1 MKKTYILLIL
11 VLASSLISAQNKD
24 TQVADKLFKK
34 FEFISAAESY
44 LKLVASNKAD
54 GYVYRQLGDCYFNIY
69 NTKEAAKW
77 YAKAIAKKQ
86 DSELYYR
93 YAQML
98 KAIGNYAESNKQM
111 QKFAEM
117 QPNDSRAKTFNENPN
132 YVPVLLDQRKSFD
145 VKSIDIN
152 SDKSDFGAF
161 LMDNTIYF
169 TSARNSNSKIYSWT
183 KEPFLDI
190 YKANLNEDGTISNI
204 LLLKEINSKY
214 HDGSVSISQDGSTMY
229 FTSDS
234 FRENSFEKDKASK
247 LKLGRNNIFRAKF
260 VNGKWDE
267 ITSLPFNSKDY
278 STGNPSISKD
288 GKTLYFSSNRPGS
301 IGGVD
306 IWKVAISES
315 GSYGTPENL
324 GKNVNTEGNESFPFI
339 TSDNV
344 LYFSSDAKQGIGAMD
359 VYKIDLTK
367 NSEAKNLGKPVN
379 SEKDDFA
386 FTINENKNIG
396 FVASNRNGNDDIFK
410 LIPVCNYEVN
420 AIVTNANSGAIIAEA
435 NVSIL
440 DDKNN
445 IISTIKS
452 NNKGEVS
459 YTVDCE
465 KTYTIQAIKDGFESN
480 SFAVIASN
488 KKGGSIK
495 IDAVLMPISEIIT
508 EKEVKLKPI
517 FFEYNNSN
525 ITQQGAFELDKLVQI
540 MKNNEKLIIFVKSHT
555 DNRGTDEFNLLLS
568 DKRVKATIQYVISN
582 GIDPNRISG
591 KGFGETE
598 PKVDCKENCTEE
610 AHEQNRRSEFLIV
623 K

>member
-1 MKKTYILLIL
+1 MKKKYIILIL

-24 TQVADKLFKK
+24 TQIADKLFKK

-44 LKLVASNKAD
+44 LKLVASNNAD
-54 GYVYRQLGDCYFNIY
+54 GYVYSQLGDCYFNIY

-98 KAIGNYAESNKQM
+98 KANGNYAESNKQM
-111 QKFAEM
+111 QKFSEM
-117 QPNDSRAKTFNENPN
+117 QPNDSRSKIFNENPN

-145 VKSIDIN
+145 VKPIDIN

-161 LMDNTIYF
+161 LIDNTIYF

-214 HDGSVSISQDGSTMY
+214 HDGSVSITQDGSTMY

-247 LKLGRNNIFRAKF
+247 LKLGRNNIFSAKF

-288 GKTLYFSSNRPGS
+288 GKTLYFSSNMPGS

-306 IWKVAISES
+306 IWKVAISET

-324 GKNVNTEGNESFPFI
+324 GKSVNTEGNESFPFI

-344 LYFSSDAKQGIGAMD
+344 LYFSSDAKQGLGAMD

-420 AIVTNANSGAIIAEA
+420 AIVTNANSGEILAEA

-440 DDKNN
+440 DDKSN

-459 YTVDCE
+459 FTVDCE
-465 KTYTIQAIKDGFESN
+465 KTFTIQAIKDGFEGN
-480 SFAVIASN
+480 SFAVIASK

-495 IDAVLMPISEIIT
+495 IDAVLKPISEIIT

>member
-24 TQVADKLFKK
+24 TQIADKLFKK

-54 GYVYRQLGDCYFNIY
+54 GYVYRQLGDCYYNIY

-344 LYFSSDAKQGIGAMD
+344 LYFSSDAKQGLGAMD

-610 AHEQNRRSEFLIV
+610 DHGQNRRSEFLIV

>member
-1 MKKTYILLIL
+1 MKKIYKIIFVL
-11 VLASSLISAQNKD
+11 VSTLISAQNKE
-24 TQVADKLFKK
+24 TQIADKFFKK
-34 FEFISAAESY
+34 YEFISAAESY
-44 LKLVASNKAD
+44 LKLVASNNAD

-77 YAKAIAKKQ
+77 YAKAIAQKQ

-98 KAIGNYAESNKQM
+98 KANGNYVESNKQM
-111 QKFAEM
+111 QKFAAL
-117 QPNDSRAKTFNENPN
+117 QPNDSRTKIFNENPN
-132 YVPVLLDQRKSFD
+132 YIPVLLDQQKSFD
-145 VKSIDIN
+145 IKSIDIN
-152 SDKSDFGAF
+152 SDKSDFGAI
-161 LMDNTIYF
+161 LQDNTIYF
-169 TSARNSNSKIYSWT
+169 TSARNTKSKIYSWT

-204 LLLKEINSKY
+204 LQIKELNSKY

-247 LKLGRNNIFRAKF
+247 LKLGKNNIFSAKF
-260 VNGKWDE
+260 INGKWDE

-278 STGNPSISKD
+278 SSGNPSISKD

-301 IGGVD
+301 VGGVD
-306 IWKVAISES
+306 IWKVAISET

-324 GKNVNTEGNESFPFI
+324 GKSVNTEGNESFPFI

-344 LYFSSDAKQGIGAMD
+344 LYFSSDAKQGLGAMD
-359 VYKIDLTK
+359 VYKIDLTT
-367 NSEAKNLGKPVN
+367 NSAAKNLGKPVN

-386 FTINENKNIG
+386 FTINENKNIA

-410 LIPVCNYEVN
+410 LIPICNYEVN
-420 AIVTNANSGAIIAEA
+420 AIVTNANSGAILAEA

-445 IISTIKS
+445 IISSLKS
-452 NNKGEVS
+452 NSKGEVS
-459 YTVDCE
+459 YTVECE
-465 KTYTIQAIKDGFESN
+465 KAYTIQAIKDGFESN
-480 SFAVIASN
+480 SFAVTASK

-495 IDAVLMPISEIIT
+495 IDAALKPISEIIT
-508 EKEVKLKPI
+508 EKEVNLKPI

-540 MKNNEKLIIFVKSHT
+540 MKNNEKLFIFVKSHT
-555 DNRGTDEFNLLLS
+555 DNRGSDEFNLLLS

-591 KGFGETE
+591 KGVGETE

>member
-1 MKKTYILLIL
+1 MKKIYIILIL

-24 TQVADKLFKK
+24 TQIADKLFKK

-44 LKLVASNKAD
+44 LKLVASNNAD

-93 YAQML
+93 FAQML
-98 KAIGNYAESNKQM
+98 KANGNYAESNKQM

-117 QPNDSRAKTFNENPN
+117 QPNDSRSKIFNDNPN

-152 SDKSDFGAF
+152 SDKSDFGAL

-190 YKANLNEDGTISNI
+190 FKANLNEDGTISNI
-204 LLLKEINSKY
+204 LLIKEINSKY
-214 HDGSVSISQDGSTMY
+214 HDGSVSISRDGSTMY

-247 LKLGRNNIFRAKF
+247 LKLGRNNIFSAKF

-288 GKTLYFSSNRPGS
+288 GKTLYFSSNMPGS

-306 IWKVAISES
+306 IWKVAISET

-324 GKNVNTEGNESFPFI
+324 GKSVNTEGNESFPFI

-344 LYFSSDAKQGIGAMD
+344 LYFSSDAKQGLGAMD

-367 NSEAKNLGKPVN
+367 NLEAKNLGKPVN

-420 AIVTNANSGAIIAEA
+420 AIVTNANSGEILAEA

-440 DDKNN
+440 DDKSN

-459 YTVDCE
+459 FTVDCE
-465 KTYTIQAIKDGFESN
+465 KTFTVQAIKDGFEGN

-495 IDAVLMPISEIIT
+495 IDAVLKPISEIIT
-508 EKEVKLKPI
+508 EKEVKLNPI

-568 DKRVKATIQYVISN
+568 DKRAKSTIQYVISN

>member
-44 LKLVASNKAD
+44 LKLVASNNAD
-54 GYVYRQLGDCYFNIY
+54 GYVYRQLGDCYYNIY

>member
-1 MKKTYILLIL
+1 MKKIYIIIFVL
-11 VLASSLISAQNKD
+11 VSTLISAQNKE
-24 TQVADKLFKK
+24 TQIADKFFKK
-34 FEFISAAESY
+34 YEFISAAEFY
-44 LKLVASNKAD
+44 LKLVASNNAD

-77 YAKAIAKKQ
+77 YAKAIAQKQ

-98 KAIGNYAESNKQM
+98 KANGNYVESNKQM
-111 QKFAEM
+111 QKFAALK
-117 QPNDSRAKTFNENPN
+117 PNDSRTKIFNENPN
-132 YVPVLLDQRKSFD
+132 YIPVLLDQQKSFD
-145 VKSIDIN
+145 IKSIDIN
-152 SDKSDFGAF
+152 SDKSDFGAI
-161 LMDNTIYF
+161 LQDNTIYF
-169 TSARNSNSKIYSWT
+169 TSARNSKSKIYSWT

-190 YKANLNEDGTISNI
+190 YIANLNEDGTISNI
-204 LLLKEINSKY
+204 LQIKELNSKY

-247 LKLGRNNIFRAKF
+247 LKLGKNNIFSAKF
-260 VNGKWDE
+260 INGKWDE

-278 STGNPSISKD
+278 SSGNPSISKD

-301 IGGVD
+301 VGGVD
-306 IWKVAISES
+306 IWKVAISET
-315 GSYGTPENL
+315 GSYGSPENL
-324 GKNVNTEGNESFPFI
+324 GKSVNTEGNESFPFI

-344 LYFSSDAKQGIGAMD
+344 LYFSSDAKQGLGAMD
-359 VYKIDLTK
+359 VYKIDLTT
-367 NSEAKNLGKPVN
+367 NSAAKNLGKPVN

-386 FTINENKNIG
+386 FTINENKNIA

-410 LIPVCNYEVN
+410 LIPICNYEVN
-420 AIVTNANSGAIIAEA
+420 AIVTNANSGAILAEA

-445 IISTIKS
+445 IISSLKS
-452 NNKGEVS
+452 NSKGEVS
-459 YTVDCE
+459 YTVECE
-465 KTYTIQAIKDGFESN
+465 KAYTIQAIKDGFESN
-480 SFAVIASN
+480 SFAVTASK

-495 IDAVLMPISEIIT
+495 IDAALKPISEIIT
-508 EKEVKLKPI
+508 EKQVNLKPI

-540 MKNNEKLIIFVKSHT
+540 MKNNEKLFIFVKSHT
-555 DNRGTDEFNLLLS
+555 DNRGSDEFNLLLS

>member
-44 LKLVASNKAD
+44 LKLVASNNAD
-54 GYVYRQLGDCYFNIY
+54 GYVYRQLGDCYYNIY

-93 YAQML
+93 YSQML
-98 KAIGNYAESNKQM
+98 KAIGNFAESNKQM

-247 LKLGRNNIFRAKF
+247 LKLGRNNIFSAKF

-344 LYFSSDAKQGIGAMD
+344 LYFSSDGKQGLGAMD

-452 NNKGEVS
+452 NHKGEVS

-540 MKNNEKLIIFVKSHT
+540 MKNNEKLFIFVKSHT
-555 DNRGTDEFNLLLS
+555 DNRGSDEFNLLLS

-591 KGFGETE
+591 KGVGETE

>member
-1 MKKTYILLIL
+1 MST
-11 VLASSLISAQNKD
+11 LISAQNKE
-24 TQVADKLFKK
+24 TQIADKFFKK
-34 FEFISAAESY
+34 YEFISAAESY
-44 LKLVASNKAD
+44 LKLVASNNAD

-77 YAKAIAKKQ
+77 YAKAIAQKQ

-98 KAIGNYAESNKQM
+98 KANGNYVESNKQM
-111 QKFAEM
+111 QKFAAL
-117 QPNDSRAKTFNENPN
+117 QPNDSRTKIFNENPN
-132 YVPVLLDQRKSFD
+132 YIPVLLDQHKSFD
-145 VKSIDIN
+145 IKSIDIN
-152 SDKSDFGAF
+152 SDKSDFGAI
-161 LMDNTIYF
+161 LQDNTIYF
-169 TSARNSNSKIYSWT
+169 TSARNTKSKIYSWT

-190 YKANLNEDGTISNI
+190 YIANLNEDGTISNI
-204 LLLKEINSKY
+204 LQIKELNSKY
-214 HDGSVSISQDGSTMY
+214 HDGSVSISQDGSKMY

-247 LKLGRNNIFRAKF
+247 LKLGKNNIFSAKF
-260 VNGKWDE
+260 INGKWDE

-278 STGNPSISKD
+278 SSGNPSISKD

-301 IGGVD
+301 VGGVD
-306 IWKVAISES
+306 IWKVAISET

-324 GKNVNTEGNESFPFI
+324 GKSVNTEGNESFPFI

-344 LYFSSDAKQGIGAMD
+344 LYFSSDAKQGLGAMD
-359 VYKIDLTK
+359 VYKIDLTT
-367 NSEAKNLGKPVN
+367 NSAAKNLGKPVN

-386 FTINENKNIG
+386 FTINENKNIA

-410 LIPVCNYEVN
+410 LIPICNYEVN
-420 AIVTNANSGAIIAEA
+420 AIVTNANSGAILAEA

-440 DDKNN
+440 DDQNN
-445 IISTIKS
+445 IISSLKS
-452 NNKGEVS
+452 NSKGEVS
-459 YTVDCE
+459 YTVECE
-465 KTYTIQAIKDGFESN
+465 KAYTIQAIKDGFESN
-480 SFAVIASN
+480 SFAVTASK

-495 IDAVLMPISEIIT
+495 IDAALKPISEIIT
-508 EKEVKLKPI
+508 EKQVNLKSI

-540 MKNNEKLIIFVKSHT
+540 MKNNEKLFIFVKSHT
-555 DNRGTDEFNLLLS
+555 DNRGSDEFNLLLS

-591 KGFGETE
+591 KGVGETE
-598 PKVDCKENCTEE
+598 PKVDCKENCIEE

>member
-1 MKKTYILLIL
+1 MKITYIIL
-11 VLASSLISAQNKD
+11 SFVLASSLLSAQNKD

-44 LKLVASNKAD
+44 LKLVATQNAD
-54 GYVYRQLGDCYFNIY
+54 GYIYRQLADCYYNIY
-69 NTKEAAKW
+69 NSKEAVKW
-77 YAKAIAKKQ
+77 YAKAITKKQ

-98 KAIGNYAESNKQM
+98 KANGNYAESNKQM
-111 QKFAEM
+111 QKFATL
-117 QPNDSRAKTFNENPN
+117 QPDDSRTKIFNENPN
-132 YVPVLLDQRKSFD
+132 YVPALLVQKNFFD
-145 VKSIDIN
+145 IKSIEIN
-152 SDKSDFGAF
+152 SDKSDFGAV
-161 LMDNTIYF
+161 LQGNSIYF

-190 YKANLNEDGTISNI
+190 YKANFNEDGTISNI
-204 LLLKEINSKY
+204 LLVKELNSKY
-214 HDGSVSISQDGSTMY
+214 HDGSISISQDGNTLY

-234 FRENSFEKDKASK
+234 FRKNSFEKDKSNK
-247 LKLGRNNIFRAKF
+247 LKLGKNNIFSAKL
-260 VNGKWDE
+260 VNGKWDQ

-306 IWKVAISES
+306 IWKVTISEN
-315 GSYGTPENL
+315 GSFGPPENL
-324 GKNVNTEGNESFPFI
+324 GKKINTEGNESFPFI

-344 LYFSSDAKQGIGAMD
+344 LYFSSDAHMGLGAMD
-359 VYKIDLTK
+359 IYKIDLNA
-367 NSEAKNLGKPVN
+367 NSEVKNLGKPVN

-386 FTINENKNIG
+386 FSFNENKKIG
-396 FVASNRNGNDDIFK
+396 FLASNRNGNDDIFQLK
-410 LIPVCNYEVN
+410 PACNYEVN
-420 AIVTNANSGAIIAEA
+420 TIVTNANTGAILAEA

-445 IISTIKS
+445 IISTEKS
-452 NNKGEVS
+452 NSKGEVS
-459 YTVDCE
+459 YTVECE
-465 KTYTIQAIKDGFESN
+465 KRHTIQATKEGFESN
-480 SFAVIASN
+480 SFEVTASN

-495 IDAVLMPISEIIT
+495 ISASLNPISAIIS
-508 EKEVKLKPI
+508 EKEVLLKPI

-555 DNRGTDEFNLLLS
+555 DNRGSDEFNLLLS
-568 DKRVKATIQYVISN
+568 DKRAKATIQYVISN
-582 GIDPNRISG
+582 GIAANRISG
-591 KGFGETE
+591 KGYGETE
-598 PKVDCKENCTEE
+598 LKVDCKENCTEKD
-610 AHEQNRRSEFLIV
+610 HEQNRRSEFLLV

>member
-1 MKKTYILLIL
+1 MKKIYIIIFVL
-11 VLASSLISAQNKD
+11 VSTLISAQNKE
-24 TQVADKLFKK
+24 TQIADKFFKK
-34 FEFISAAESY
+34 YEFISAAESY
-44 LKLVASNKAD
+44 LKLVASNNAD

-77 YAKAIAKKQ
+77 YAKAIAQKQ

-98 KAIGNYAESNKQM
+98 KANGNYVESNKQM
-111 QKFAEM
+111 QKFAAL
-117 QPNDSRAKTFNENPN
+117 QPNDSRTKIFNENPN
-132 YVPVLLDQRKSFD
+132 YIPVLLDQQKSFD
-145 VKSIDIN
+145 IKSIDIN
-152 SDKSDFGAF
+152 SDKSDFGAI
-161 LMDNTIYF
+161 LQDNTIYF
-169 TSARNSNSKIYSWT
+169 TSARNTKSKIYSWT

-190 YKANLNEDGTISNI
+190 YIANLNEDGTISNI
-204 LLLKEINSKY
+204 LQLKELNSKY

-247 LKLGRNNIFRAKF
+247 LKLGKNNIFSAKF
-260 VNGKWDE
+260 INGKWDE

-278 STGNPSISKD
+278 SSGNPSISKD

-301 IGGVD
+301 VGGVD
-306 IWKVAISES
+306 IWKVAISET

-324 GKNVNTEGNESFPFI
+324 GKSVNTEGNESFPFI

-344 LYFSSDAKQGIGAMD
+344 LYFSSDAKQGLGAMD
-359 VYKIDLTK
+359 VYKIDLTT
-367 NSEAKNLGKPVN
+367 NSAAKNLGKPVN

-386 FTINENKNIG
+386 FTINENKNIA

-410 LIPVCNYEVN
+410 LIPICNYEVN
-420 AIVTNANSGAIIAEA
+420 AIVTNANSGAILAEA

-445 IISTIKS
+445 IISSLKS
-452 NNKGEVS
+452 NSKGEVS
-459 YTVDCE
+459 YTVECE
-465 KTYTIQAIKDGFESN
+465 KAYTIQAIKDGFESN
-480 SFAVIASN
+480 SFAVTASK

-495 IDAVLMPISEIIT
+495 IDAALKPISEIIT
-508 EKEVKLKPI
+508 EKEVNLKPI

-540 MKNNEKLIIFVKSHT
+540 MKNNEKLFIFVKSHT
-555 DNRGTDEFNLLLS
+555 DNRGSDEFNLLLS

>member
-1 MKKTYILLIL
+1 MKKTYIIL
-11 VLASSLISAQNKD
+11 SFVLVSSLLSAQNKD

-44 LKLVASNKAD
+44 LKLVATQNAD
-54 GYVYRQLGDCYFNIY
+54 GYVYRQLADCYYNIY

-77 YAKAIAKKQ
+77 YAKAITKKQ

-98 KAIGNYAESNKQM
+98 KANGNYAESNKQM
-111 QKFAEM
+111 QIFATM
-117 QPNDSRAKTFNENPN
+117 QPDDSRTQIFNENPN
-132 YVPVLLDQRKSFD
+132 YVPALLVQKNFFD
-145 VKSIDIN
+145 IKSIEIN
-152 SDKSDFGAF
+152 SDKSDFGAV
-161 LMDNTIYF
+161 LLGNSIYF

-204 LLLKEINSKY
+204 LLVKELNSKY
-214 HDGSVSISQDGSTMY
+214 HDGSISISQDGNTLY

-234 FRENSFEKDKASK
+234 FRENSFEKDKSNK
-247 LKLGRNNIFRAKF
+247 LKLGKNNIFSAKL
-260 VNGKWDE
+260 VNGKWDQ

-306 IWKVAISES
+306 IWKATISEN
-315 GSYGTPENL
+315 GSYGPPENL
-324 GKNVNTEGNESFPFI
+324 GKKINTEGNESFPFI

-344 LYFSSDAKQGIGAMD
+344 LYFSSDAHLGLGAMD
-359 VYKIDLTK
+359 IYKIDLNA
-367 NSEAKNLGKPVN
+367 NSEVKNLGKPVN

-386 FTINENKNIG
+386 FSFNENKKIG
-396 FVASNRNGNDDIFK
+396 FLASNRNGNDDIFQLK
-410 LIPVCNYEVN
+410 PACNYEVN
-420 AIVTNANSGAIIAEA
+420 TIVTNANTGAILAEA

-445 IISTIKS
+445 IISTEKS
-452 NNKGEVS
+452 NSKGEVS
-459 YTVDCE
+459 YTVECE
-465 KTYTIQAIKDGFESN
+465 KRHTIQATKEGFESN
-480 SFAVIASN
+480 LFEVTASN
-488 KKGGSIK
+488 KMGGSIK
-495 IDAVLMPISEIIT
+495 ISAALNPISAIIS
-508 EKEVKLKPI
+508 EKEVLLKPI

-555 DNRGTDEFNLLLS
+555 DNRGSDEFNLLLS
-568 DKRVKATIQYVISN
+568 DKRAKATIQYVISN
-582 GIDPNRISG
+582 GIAANRISG
-591 KGFGETE
+591 KGYGETE
-598 PKVDCKENCTEE
+598 LKVDCKENCTEKD
-610 AHEQNRRSEFLIV
+610 HEQNRRSEFLLV

>member
-1 MKKTYILLIL
+1 MKKIYIILIL
-11 VLASSLISAQNKD
+11 VLASPQISAQNKD
-24 TQVADKLFKK
+24 TQIADKLFKK

-44 LKLVASNKAD
+44 LKLVASNNAD

-93 YAQML
+93 FAQML
-98 KAIGNYAESNKQM
+98 KANGNYAESNKQM

-117 QPNDSRAKTFNENPN
+117 QPNDSRSKIFYENPN
-132 YVPVLLDQRKSFD
+132 YVPVLLDQRKFFD

-152 SDKSDFGAF
+152 SDKSDFGAN
-161 LMDNTIYF
+161 LIDNTIYF

-204 LLLKEINSKY
+204 LLIKEINSKY

-234 FRENSFEKDKASK
+234 FRENSFEKDKARK
-247 LKLGRNNIFRAKF
+247 LKLGRNNIFSAKF

-288 GKTLYFSSNRPGS
+288 GKTLYFSSNMPGS

-306 IWKVAISES
+306 IWKVAISET

-324 GKNVNTEGNESFPFI
+324 GKSVNTEGNESFPFI

-344 LYFSSDAKQGIGAMD
+344 LYFSSDAKQGLGAMD

-367 NSEAKNLGKPVN
+367 NLEAKNLGKPVN

-420 AIVTNANSGAIIAEA
+420 AIVTNANSGEILAEA

-440 DDKNN
+440 DDKSN
-445 IISTIKS
+445 IISNIKS

-465 KTYTIQAIKDGFESN
+465 KTYTIQAIKDGFEGN
-480 SFAVIASN
+480 SFAVTASN

-495 IDAVLMPISEIIT
+495 IDAVLKPISEIIT
-508 EKEVKLKPI
+508 EKEVKLNPI

-525 ITQQGAFELDKLVQI
+525 ITLQGAFELDKLVQI

-568 DKRVKATIQYVISN
+568 DKRAKSTIQYVISN

>member
-1 MKKTYILLIL
+1 MKYIYIILIL
-11 VLASSLISAQNKD
+11 VLANSAISAQNKD
-24 TQVADKLFKK
+24 TQAADKLFKK

-44 LKLVASNKAD
+44 LKLVASNNAD
-54 GYVYRQLGDCYFNIY
+54 GYVYRQLGECYYNIY

-77 YAKAIAKKQ
+77 YAKAITKKQ
-86 DSELYYR
+86 NSELYYR

-98 KAIGNYAESNKQM
+98 KANGNYAESNKQM

-117 QPNDSRAKTFNENPN
+117 EPNDSRAKIFNENPN
-132 YVPVLLDQRKSFD
+132 YVPILLDQQKYFD
-145 VKSIDIN
+145 VQSIDIN
-152 SDKSDFGAF
+152 SDKSDFGAL

-204 LLLKEINSKY
+204 LLVNQINSKY
-214 HDGSVSISQDGSTMY
+214 HDGSISISQDGSTMY

-234 FRENSFEKDKASK
+234 FRENSFEKDKTNK
-247 LKLGRNNIFRAKF
+247 LKLGRNNIFSAKF
-260 VNGKWDE
+260 VNRKWDE
-267 ITSLPFNSKDY
+267 ITSLPFNSKDF
-278 STGNPSISKD
+278 STGNPSISND
-288 GKTLYFSSNRPGS
+288 GKTLYFSSNRPGG

-306 IWKVAISES
+306 IWKVAISET
-315 GSYGTPENL
+315 GGYGTPENL

-339 TSDNV
+339 TSNDV
-344 LYFSSDAKQGIGAMD
+344 LYFSSDAKQGLGAMD

-367 NSEAKNLGKPVN
+367 NSGAINLGKPVN

-386 FTINENKNIG
+386 FTINENKKIG

-410 LIPVCNYEVN
+410 LIPVCNYELN
-420 AIVTNANSGAIIAEA
+420 AIVTNATTGEVLAEA

-445 IISTIKS
+445 IISIKKS
-452 NNKGEVS
+452 NGNGEVS
-459 YTVDCE
+459 YIVECQ
-465 KTYTIQAIKDGFESN
+465 KNYTIQAIKNGFESN
-480 SFAVIASN
+480 SFTVLASSN
-488 KKGGSIK
+488 KGGSIK
-495 IDAVLMPISEIIT
+495 IEAALKPISEIIT
-508 EKEVKLKPI
+508 EKEVKLNPI

-540 MKNNEKLIIFVKSHT
+540 MKNNQKLIIFVKSHT
-555 DNRGTDEFNLLLS
+555 DNRGSDEFNLLLS
-568 DKRVKATIQYVISN
+568 DKRVKSTIQYLISN

-598 PKVDCKENCTEE
+598 LKVDCKEKCTEDE
-610 AHEQNRRSEFLIV
+610 HEQNRRSEFLIV

>member
-1 MKKTYILLIL
+1 MKKTYIIL
-11 VLASSLISAQNKD
+11 SFVLASSLLSAQNKD

-44 LKLVASNKAD
+44 LKLVVPQNAD
-54 GYVYRQLGDCYFNIY
+54 GYVYRQLADCYYNIY

-77 YAKAIAKKQ
+77 YAKAITKKQ

-98 KAIGNYAESNKQM
+98 KANGNYAESNKQM
-111 QKFAEM
+111 QKFATM
-117 QPNDSRAKTFNENPN
+117 QPDDSRTKIFNENPN
-132 YVPVLLDQRKSFD
+132 YVPALLVQKNFFD
-145 VKSIDIN
+145 IKSIEIN
-152 SDKSDFGAF
+152 SDKSDFGAV
-161 LMDNTIYF
+161 LQGNSIYF

-204 LLLKEINSKY
+204 LLLKELNSKY
-214 HDGSVSISQDGSTMY
+214 HDGSISISQDGNTLY

-234 FRENSFEKDKASK
+234 FRENSFEKDKSNK
-247 LKLGRNNIFRAKF
+247 LKLGKNNIFSAKL
-260 VNGKWDE
+260 VNGKWDQ

-306 IWKVAISES
+306 IWKATISEN
-315 GSYGTPENL
+315 GSYGPPENL
-324 GKNVNTEGNESFPFI
+324 GKKINTEGNESFPFI

-344 LYFSSDAKQGIGAMD
+344 LYFSSDAHPGLGAMD
-359 VYKIDLTK
+359 IYKIDLNA
-367 NSEAKNLGKPVN
+367 NSEVKNLGKPVN

-386 FTINENKNIG
+386 FSFNENKKIG
-396 FVASNRNGNDDIFK
+396 FLASNRNGNDDIFQLK
-410 LIPVCNYEVN
+410 PACNYEVN
-420 AIVTNANSGAIIAEA
+420 TIVTNANTGAILAEA

-445 IISTIKS
+445 IISTEKS
-452 NNKGEVS
+452 NSKGEVS
-459 YTVDCE
+459 YTVECE
-465 KTYTIQAIKDGFESN
+465 KSHTIQATKEGFESN
-480 SFAVIASN
+480 SFEVTASN

-495 IDAVLMPISEIIT
+495 ISASLNPISAIIS
-508 EKEVKLKPI
+508 EKEVLLNPI

-525 ITQQGAFELDKLVQI
+525 ITQQGAFELEKLVQI

-555 DNRGTDEFNLLLS
+555 DNRGSDEFNLLLS
-568 DKRVKATIQYVISN
+568 DKRAKATIQYVISN
-582 GIDPNRISG
+582 GIAANRISG
-591 KGFGETE
+591 KGYGETE
-598 PKVDCKENCTEE
+598 LKVDCKENCTEKD
-610 AHEQNRRSEFLIV
+610 HEQNRRSEFLLV

>member
-24 TQVADKLFKK
+24 TQIADKLFKK

-54 GYVYRQLGDCYFNIY
+54 GYVYRQLGDCYYNIY

-77 YAKAIAKKQ
+77 YAKVIAKKQ

-234 FRENSFEKDKASK
+234 FRENSFEKDKTNK
-247 LKLGRNNIFRAKF
+247 LKLGRNNIFSAKF

-344 LYFSSDAKQGIGAMD
+344 LYFSSDAKQGLGAMD

-517 FFEYNNSN
+517 FFEYNSSN

-610 AHEQNRRSEFLIV
+610 EHEQNRRSEFLIV

>member
-1 MKKTYILLIL
+1 MKKIYIIIFVL
-11 VLASSLISAQNKD
+11 VSTLISAQNKE
-24 TQVADKLFKK
+24 TQIADKFFKK
-34 FEFISAAESY
+34 YEFISAAESY
-44 LKLVASNKAD
+44 LKLVASNNAD

-77 YAKAIAKKQ
+77 YAKAIAQKQ

-98 KAIGNYAESNKQM
+98 KANGNYVESNKQM
-111 QKFAEM
+111 QKFAAL
-117 QPNDSRAKTFNENPN
+117 QPNDSRTKIFNENPN
-132 YVPVLLDQRKSFD
+132 YIPVLLDQQKSFD
-145 VKSIDIN
+145 IKSIDIN
-152 SDKSDFGAF
+152 SDKSDFGAI
-161 LMDNTIYF
+161 LQDNTIYF
-169 TSARNSNSKIYSWT
+169 TSARNTKSKIYSWT

-204 LLLKEINSKY
+204 LQIKELNSKY

-247 LKLGRNNIFRAKF
+247 LKLGKNNIFSAKF
-260 VNGKWDE
+260 INGKWDE

-278 STGNPSISKD
+278 SSGNPSISKD

-301 IGGVD
+301 VGGVD
-306 IWKVAISES
+306 IWKVAISET

-324 GKNVNTEGNESFPFI
+324 GKSVNTEGNESFPFI

-344 LYFSSDAKQGIGAMD
+344 LYFSSDAKQGLGAMD
-359 VYKIDLTK
+359 VYKIDLTT
-367 NSEAKNLGKPVN
+367 NSAAKNLGKPVN

-386 FTINENKNIG
+386 FTINENKNIA

-410 LIPVCNYEVN
+410 LIPICNYEVN
-420 AIVTNANSGAIIAEA
+420 AIVTNANSGAILAEA

-445 IISTIKS
+445 IISSLKS
-452 NNKGEVS
+452 NSKGEVS
-459 YTVDCE
+459 YTVECE
-465 KTYTIQAIKDGFESN
+465 KAYTIQAIKDGFESN
-480 SFAVIASN
+480 SFAVTASK

-495 IDAVLMPISEIIT
+495 IDAALKPISEIIT
-508 EKEVKLKPI
+508 EKEVNLKPI

-540 MKNNEKLIIFVKSHT
+540 MKNNEKLFIFVKSHT
-555 DNRGTDEFNLLLS
+555 DNRGSDEFNLLLS

-591 KGFGETE
+591 KGLGETE

>member
-1 MKKTYILLIL
+1 MST
-11 VLASSLISAQNKD
+11 LISAQNKE
-24 TQVADKLFKK
+24 TQIADKFFKK
-34 FEFISAAESY
+34 YEFISAAESY
-44 LKLVASNKAD
+44 LKLVVSNNAD

-77 YAKAIAKKQ
+77 YAKAIAQKQ

-98 KAIGNYAESNKQM
+98 KANGNYVESNKQM
-111 QKFAEM
+111 QKFAAL
-117 QPNDSRAKTFNENPN
+117 QPNDSRTKIFNENPN
-132 YVPVLLDQRKSFD
+132 YIPVLLDQQKSFD
-145 VKSIDIN
+145 IKSIDIN
-152 SDKSDFGAF
+152 SDKSDFGAI
-161 LMDNTIYF
+161 LQDNTIYF
-169 TSARNSNSKIYSWT
+169 TSARNSKSKIYSWT

-190 YKANLNEDGTISNI
+190 YIANLNEDGTISNI
-204 LLLKEINSKY
+204 LQIKELNSKY

-247 LKLGRNNIFRAKF
+247 LKLGKNNIFSAKF
-260 VNGKWDE
+260 INGKWDE

-278 STGNPSISKD
+278 SSGNPSISKD
-288 GKTLYFSSNRPGS
+288 EKTLYFSSNRPGS
-301 IGGVD
+301 VGGVD
-306 IWKVAISES
+306 IWKVAISET
-315 GSYGTPENL
+315 GSYGSPENL
-324 GKNVNTEGNESFPFI
+324 GKSVNTEGNESFPFI

-344 LYFSSDAKQGIGAMD
+344 LYFSSDAKQGLGAMD
-359 VYKIDLTK
+359 VYKIDLTT
-367 NSEAKNLGKPVN
+367 NSAAKNLGKPVN

-386 FTINENKNIG
+386 FTINENKNIA

-410 LIPVCNYEVN
+410 LIPICNYEVN
-420 AIVTNANSGAIIAEA
+420 AIVTNANSGAILAEA

-445 IISTIKS
+445 IISSLKS
-452 NNKGEVS
+452 NSKGEVS
-459 YTVDCE
+459 YTVECE
-465 KTYTIQAIKDGFESN
+465 KAYTIQAIKDGFESN
-480 SFAVIASN
+480 SFAVTASK

-495 IDAVLMPISEIIT
+495 IDAALKPISEIIT
-508 EKEVKLKPI
+508 EKQVNLKPI

-540 MKNNEKLIIFVKSHT
+540 MKNNEKLFIFVKSHT
-555 DNRGTDEFNLLLS
+555 DNRGSDEFNLLLS

>member
-1 MKKTYILLIL
+1 MKKIYIILIL

-24 TQVADKLFKK
+24 TQIADKLFKK

-44 LKLVASNKAD
+44 LKLVASNNAD
-54 GYVYRQLGDCYFNIY
+54 GYVYSQLGDCYFNIY

-98 KAIGNYAESNKQM
+98 KANGNYAESNKQM
-111 QKFAEM
+111 QKFSEM
-117 QPNDSRAKTFNENPN
+117 QPNDSRSKIFNENPN

-152 SDKSDFGAF
+152 SDKSDFGAL

-190 YKANLNEDGTISNI
+190 FKANLNEDGTISNI
-204 LLLKEINSKY
+204 LLIKEINSKY
-214 HDGSVSISQDGSTMY
+214 HDGSVSISRDGSTMY

-247 LKLGRNNIFRAKF
+247 LKLGRNNIFSAKF

-288 GKTLYFSSNRPGS
+288 GKTLYFSSNMPGS

-306 IWKVAISES
+306 IWKVAISET

-324 GKNVNTEGNESFPFI
+324 GKSVNTEGNESFPFI

-344 LYFSSDAKQGIGAMD
+344 LYFSSDAKQGLGAMD

-367 NSEAKNLGKPVN
+367 NLEAKNLGKPVN

-420 AIVTNANSGAIIAEA
+420 AIVTNANSGEILAEA

-440 DDKNN
+440 DDKSN

-459 YTVDCE
+459 FTVDCE
-465 KTYTIQAIKDGFESN
+465 KTFTVQAIKDGFEGN

-495 IDAVLMPISEIIT
+495 IDAVLKPISEIIT
-508 EKEVKLKPI
+508 EKEVKLNPI

-568 DKRVKATIQYVISN
+568 DKRAKSTIQYVISN

>member
-1 MKKTYILLIL
+1 MST
-11 VLASSLISAQNKD
+11 LISAQNKE
-24 TQVADKLFKK
+24 TQIADKFFKK
-34 FEFISAAESY
+34 YEFISAAESY
-44 LKLVASNKAD
+44 LKLVASNNAD

-77 YAKAIAKKQ
+77 YAKAIAQKQ

-98 KAIGNYAESNKQM
+98 KANGNYVESNKQM
-111 QKFAEM
+111 QKFAAL
-117 QPNDSRAKTFNENPN
+117 QPNDSRTKIFNENPN
-132 YVPVLLDQRKSFD
+132 YIPVLLDQQKSFD
-145 VKSIDIN
+145 IKSIDIN
-152 SDKSDFGAF
+152 SDKSDFGAI
-161 LMDNTIYF
+161 LQDNTIYF
-169 TSARNSNSKIYSWT
+169 TSARNTKSKIYSWT

-204 LLLKEINSKY
+204 LQIKELNSKY

-247 LKLGRNNIFRAKF
+247 LKLGKNNIFSAKF
-260 VNGKWDE
+260 INGKWDE

-278 STGNPSISKD
+278 SSGNPSISKD

-301 IGGVD
+301 VGGVD
-306 IWKVAISES
+306 IWKVAISET

-324 GKNVNTEGNESFPFI
+324 GKSVNTEGNESFPFI

-344 LYFSSDAKQGIGAMD
+344 LYFSSDAKQGLGAMD
-359 VYKIDLTK
+359 VYKIDLTT
-367 NSEAKNLGKPVN
+367 NSAAKNLGKPVN

-386 FTINENKNIG
+386 FTINENKNIA

-410 LIPVCNYEVN
+410 LIPICNYEVN
-420 AIVTNANSGAIIAEA
+420 AIVTNANSGAILAEA

-445 IISTIKS
+445 IISSLKS
-452 NNKGEVS
+452 NSKGEVS
-459 YTVDCE
+459 YTVECE
-465 KTYTIQAIKDGFESN
+465 KAYTIQAIKDGFESN
-480 SFAVIASN
+480 SFAVTASK

-495 IDAVLMPISEIIT
+495 IDAALKPISEIIT
-508 EKEVKLKPI
+508 EKEVNLKPI

-540 MKNNEKLIIFVKSHT
+540 MKNNEKLFIFVKSHT
-555 DNRGTDEFNLLLS
+555 DNRGSDEFNLLLS

-591 KGFGETE
+591 KGLGETE

>member
-1 MKKTYILLIL
+1 MKKIYIIIFVL
-11 VLASSLISAQNKD
+11 VSTLISAQNKE
-24 TQVADKLFKK
+24 TQIADKFFKK
-34 FEFISAAESY
+34 YEFISAAESY
-44 LKLVASNKAD
+44 LKLVASNNAD

-77 YAKAIAKKQ
+77 YAKAIAQKQ

-98 KAIGNYAESNKQM
+98 KANGNYVESNKQM
-111 QKFAEM
+111 QKFAAL
-117 QPNDSRAKTFNENPN
+117 QPNDSRTKIFNENPN
-132 YVPVLLDQRKSFD
+132 YIPVLLDQQKSFD
-145 VKSIDIN
+145 IKSIDIN
-152 SDKSDFGAF
+152 SDKSDFGAI
-161 LMDNTIYF
+161 LKDNTIYF
-169 TSARNSNSKIYSWT
+169 TSARNSKSKIYSWT

-190 YKANLNEDGTISNI
+190 YIANLNEDGTISNI
-204 LLLKEINSKY
+204 LQLKELNSKY

-247 LKLGRNNIFRAKF
+247 LKLGKNNIFSAKF
-260 VNGKWDE
+260 INGKWDE

-278 STGNPSISKD
+278 SSGNPSISKD

-301 IGGVD
+301 VGGVD
-306 IWKVAISES
+306 IWKVAISET

-324 GKNVNTEGNESFPFI
+324 GKSVNTEGNESFPFI

-344 LYFSSDAKQGIGAMD
+344 LYFSSDAKQGLGAMD
-359 VYKIDLTK
+359 VYKIDLTT
-367 NSEAKNLGKPVN
+367 NSAAKTLGKPVN

-386 FTINENKNIG
+386 FTINENKNIA

-410 LIPVCNYEVN
+410 LIPICNYEVN
-420 AIVTNANSGAIIAEA
+420 AIVTNANSGAILAEA

-445 IISTIKS
+445 IISSLKS
-452 NNKGEVS
+452 NSKGEVS
-459 YTVDCE
+459 YTVECE
-465 KTYTIQAIKDGFESN
+465 KAYTIQAIKDGFESN
-480 SFAVIASN
+480 SFAVTASK

-495 IDAVLMPISEIIT
+495 IDAALKPISEIIT
-508 EKEVKLKPI
+508 EKQVNLKPI

-540 MKNNEKLIIFVKSHT
+540 MKNNEKLFIFVKSHT
-555 DNRGTDEFNLLLS
+555 DNRGSDEFNLLLS

>member
-1 MKKTYILLIL
+1 MKKIYIIIFVL
-11 VLASSLISAQNKD
+11 VSTLISAQNKE
-24 TQVADKLFKK
+24 TQIADKFFKK
-34 FEFISAAESY
+34 YEFISAAESY
-44 LKLVASNKAD
+44 LKLVASNNAD

-77 YAKAIAKKQ
+77 YAKAIAQKQ

-98 KAIGNYAESNKQM
+98 KANGNYVESNKQM
-111 QKFAEM
+111 QKFAAL
-117 QPNDSRAKTFNENPN
+117 QPNDSRTKIFNENPN
-132 YVPVLLDQRKSFD
+132 YIPVLLDQQKSFD
-145 VKSIDIN
+145 IKSIDIN
-152 SDKSDFGAF
+152 SDKSDFGAI
-161 LMDNTIYF
+161 LKDNTIYF
-169 TSARNSNSKIYSWT
+169 TSARNSKSKIYSWT

-190 YKANLNEDGTISNI
+190 YIANLNEDGTISNI
-204 LLLKEINSKY
+204 LQLKELNSKY
-214 HDGSVSISQDGSTMY
+214 HDGSVSISQDGSTIY

-247 LKLGRNNIFRAKF
+247 LKLGKNNIFSAKF
-260 VNGKWDE
+260 INGKWDE

-278 STGNPSISKD
+278 SSGNPSISKD

-301 IGGVD
+301 VGGVD
-306 IWKVAISES
+306 IWKVAISET

-324 GKNVNTEGNESFPFI
+324 GKSVNTEGNESFPFI

-344 LYFSSDAKQGIGAMD
+344 LYFSSDAKQGLGAMD
-359 VYKIDLTK
+359 VYKIDLTT
-367 NSEAKNLGKPVN
+367 NSAAKTLGKPVN

-386 FTINENKNIG
+386 FTINENKNIA

-410 LIPVCNYEVN
+410 LIPICNYEVN
-420 AIVTNANSGAIIAEA
+420 AIVTNANSGAILAEA

-445 IISTIKS
+445 IISSLKS
-452 NNKGEVS
+452 NSKGEVS
-459 YTVDCE
+459 YTVECE
-465 KTYTIQAIKDGFESN
+465 KAYTIQAIKDGFESN
-480 SFAVIASN
+480 SFAVTASK

-495 IDAVLMPISEIIT
+495 IDAALKPISEIIT
-508 EKEVKLKPI
+508 EKQVNLKPI

-540 MKNNEKLIIFVKSHT
+540 MKNNEKLFIFVKSHT
-555 DNRGTDEFNLLLS
+555 DNRGSDEFNLLLS

>member
-1 MKKTYILLIL
+1 MST
-11 VLASSLISAQNKD
+11 LISAQNKE
-24 TQVADKLFKK
+24 TQIADKFFKK
-34 FEFISAAESY
+34 YEFISAAESY
-44 LKLVASNKAD
+44 LKLVASNNAD

-77 YAKAIAKKQ
+77 YAKAIAQKQ

-98 KAIGNYAESNKQM
+98 KANGNYVESNKQM
-111 QKFAEM
+111 QKFAAL
-117 QPNDSRAKTFNENPN
+117 QPNDSRTKIFNENPN
-132 YVPVLLDQRKSFD
+132 YIPVLLDQQKSFD
-145 VKSIDIN
+145 IKSIDIN
-152 SDKSDFGAF
+152 SDKSDFGAI
-161 LMDNTIYF
+161 LQDNTIYF
-169 TSARNSNSKIYSWT
+169 TSARNTKSKIYSWT

-204 LLLKEINSKY
+204 LQIKELNSKY

-247 LKLGRNNIFRAKF
+247 LKLGKNNIFSAKF
-260 VNGKWDE
+260 INGKWDE

-278 STGNPSISKD
+278 SSGNPSISKD

-301 IGGVD
+301 VGGVD
-306 IWKVAISES
+306 IWKVAISET

-324 GKNVNTEGNESFPFI
+324 GKSVNTEGNESFPFI

-344 LYFSSDAKQGIGAMD
+344 LYFSSDAKQGLGAMD
-359 VYKIDLTK
+359 VYKIDLTT
-367 NSEAKNLGKPVN
+367 NSAAKNLGKPVN

-386 FTINENKNIG
+386 FTTNENKNIA

-410 LIPVCNYEVN
+410 LIPICNYEVN
-420 AIVTNANSGAIIAEA
+420 AIVTNANSGAILAEA

-445 IISTIKS
+445 IISSLKS
-452 NNKGEVS
+452 NSKGEVS
-459 YTVDCE
+459 FTVECE
-465 KTYTIQAIKDGFESN
+465 KAYTIQAIKDGFESN
-480 SFAVIASN
+480 SFAVTASK

-495 IDAVLMPISEIIT
+495 IDAALKPISEIIT
-508 EKEVKLKPI
+508 EKEVNLKPI

-540 MKNNEKLIIFVKSHT
+540 MKNNEKLFIFVKSHT
-555 DNRGTDEFNLLLS
+555 DNRGSDEFNLLLS

-591 KGFGETE
+591 KGLGETE

>member
-24 TQVADKLFKK
+24 TQIADKLFKK

-44 LKLVASNKAD
+44 LKLVASYKED

-132 YVPVLLDQRKSFD
+132 YIPVLLDQRKSFD

-247 LKLGRNNIFRAKF
+247 LKLGRNNIFSAKF

-339 TSDNV
+339 TFDNV
-344 LYFSSDAKQGIGAMD
+344 LYFSSDAKQGLGAMD

-445 IISTIKS
+445 IISTIKA

-488 KKGGSIK
+488 KKGGIIK

-610 AHEQNRRSEFLIV
+610 EHEQNRRSEFLIV

>member
-1 MKKTYILLIL
+1 MKKTYIIL
-11 VLASSLISAQNKD
+11 SFVLVSSLLSAQNKD

-44 LKLVASNKAD
+44 LKLVATQNAD
-54 GYVYRQLGDCYFNIY
+54 GYVYRQLADCYYNIY

-77 YAKAIAKKQ
+77 YAKAITQKQ
-86 DSELYYR
+86 DPELYYR

-98 KAIGNYAESNKQM
+98 KANGNYAESNKQM
-111 QKFAEM
+111 QKFSEM
-117 QPNDSRAKTFNENPN
+117 QPNDSRSKIFNENPN

-145 VKSIDIN
+145 VKPIDIN

-161 LMDNTIYF
+161 LIDNTIYF

-214 HDGSVSISQDGSTMY
+214 HDGSVSITQDGSTMY

-247 LKLGRNNIFRAKF
+247 LKLGRNNIFSAKF

-288 GKTLYFSSNRPGS
+288 GKTLYFSSNMPGS

-306 IWKVAISES
+306 IWKVAISET

-324 GKNVNTEGNESFPFI
+324 GKSVNTEGNESFPFI

-344 LYFSSDAKQGIGAMD
+344 LYFSSDAKQGLGAMD

-420 AIVTNANSGAIIAEA
+420 AIVTNANSGEILAEA

-440 DDKNN
+440 DDKSN

-459 YTVDCE
+459 FTVDCE
-465 KTYTIQAIKDGFESN
+465 KTFTIQAIKDGFEGN
-480 SFAVIASN
+480 SFAVIASK

-495 IDAVLMPISEIIT
+495 IDAVLKPISEIIT
-508 EKEVKLKPI
+508 EKEVKLNPI
-517 FFEYNNSN
+517 FFEYNKPFLTSSKF
-525 ITQQGAFELDKLVQI
+525 QKLVVEFKHGGSYIYDDVPHQTYTQFRLAPSQGSFFSKNISKTFI
-540 MKNNEKLIIFVKSHT
+540 M
-555 DNRGTDEFNLLLS
+555 
-568 DKRVKATIQYVISN
+568 
-582 GIDPNRISG
+582 
-591 KGFGETE
+591 
-598 PKVDCKENCTEE
+598 
-610 AHEQNRRSEFLIV
+610 
-623 K
+623 

>member
-1 MKKTYILLIL
+1 MKKIYIIIFVL
-11 VLASSLISAQNKD
+11 VSTLISAQNKE
-24 TQVADKLFKK
+24 TQIADKFFKK
-34 FEFISAAESY
+34 YEFISAAESY
-44 LKLVASNKAD
+44 LKLVASNNAD

-77 YAKAIAKKQ
+77 YAKAIAQKQ

-98 KAIGNYAESNKQM
+98 KANGNYVESNKQM
-111 QKFAEM
+111 QKFAAL
-117 QPNDSRAKTFNENPN
+117 QPNDSRTKIFNENPN
-132 YVPVLLDQRKSFD
+132 YIPVLLDQQKSFD
-145 VKSIDIN
+145 IKSIDIN
-152 SDKSDFGAF
+152 SDKSDFGAI
-161 LMDNTIYF
+161 LQDNTIYF
-169 TSARNSNSKIYSWT
+169 TSARNTKSKIYSWT

-190 YKANLNEDGTISNI
+190 YIANLNEDGTISNI
-204 LLLKEINSKY
+204 LQLKELNSKY

-247 LKLGRNNIFRAKF
+247 LKLGKNNIFSAKF
-260 VNGKWDE
+260 INGKWDE

-278 STGNPSISKD
+278 SSGNPSISKD

-301 IGGVD
+301 VGGVD
-306 IWKVAISES
+306 IWKVAISET

-324 GKNVNTEGNESFPFI
+324 GKSVNTEGNESFPFI

-344 LYFSSDAKQGIGAMD
+344 LYFSSDAKQGLGAMD
-359 VYKIDLTK
+359 VYKIDLTT
-367 NSEAKNLGKPVN
+367 NSAAKNLGKPVN

-386 FTINENKNIG
+386 FTINENKNIA

-410 LIPVCNYEVN
+410 LIPICNYEVN
-420 AIVTNANSGAIIAEA
+420 AIVTNANSGAILAEA

-445 IISTIKS
+445 IISSLKS
-452 NNKGEVS
+452 NSKGEVS
-459 YTVDCE
+459 YTVECE
-465 KTYTIQAIKDGFESN
+465 KAYTIQAIKDGFESN
-480 SFAVIASN
+480 SFAVTASK

-495 IDAVLMPISEIIT
+495 IDAALKPISEIIT
-508 EKEVKLKPI
+508 EKEVNLKPI

-540 MKNNEKLIIFVKSHT
+540 MKNNEKLFIFVKSHT
-555 DNRGTDEFNLLLS
+555 DNRGSDEFNLLLS

-591 KGFGETE
+591 KGVGETE

>member
-1 MKKTYILLIL
+1 MKKTYIIL
-11 VLASSLISAQNKD
+11 SFVLVSSLLSAQNKD

-44 LKLVASNKAD
+44 LKLVATQNAD
-54 GYVYRQLGDCYFNIY
+54 GYVYRQLADCYYNIY

-77 YAKAIAKKQ
+77 YAKAITKKQ

-98 KAIGNYAESNKQM
+98 KANANYAESNKQM
-111 QKFAEM
+111 QIFATM
-117 QPNDSRAKTFNENPN
+117 QPDDSRSQIFNENPN
-132 YVPVLLDQRKSFD
+132 YVPALLVQKNFFD
-145 VKSIDIN
+145 IKSIEIN
-152 SDKSDFGAF
+152 SDKSDFGAV
-161 LMDNTIYF
+161 LLGNSIYF

-204 LLLKEINSKY
+204 LLVKELNSKY
-214 HDGSVSISQDGSTMY
+214 HDGSISISQDGNTLY

-234 FRENSFEKDKASK
+234 FRENSFEKDKSNK
-247 LKLGRNNIFRAKF
+247 LKLGKNNIFSAKL
-260 VNGKWDE
+260 VNGKWDQ

-306 IWKVAISES
+306 IWKVTISEN
-315 GSYGTPENL
+315 GSYGFPENL
-324 GKNVNTEGNESFPFI
+324 GKKINTEGNESFPFI

-344 LYFSSDAKQGIGAMD
+344 LYFSSDAHLGLGAMD
-359 VYKIDLTK
+359 IYKIDLNA
-367 NSEAKNLGKPVN
+367 NSEVKNLGKPVN

-386 FTINENKNIG
+386 FSFNENKKIG
-396 FVASNRNGNDDIFK
+396 FLASNRNGNDDIFQLK
-410 LIPVCNYEVN
+410 PACNYEVN
-420 AIVTNANSGAIIAEA
+420 TIVTNANTGAILAEA

-445 IISTIKS
+445 IISTEKS
-452 NNKGEVS
+452 NSKGEVS
-459 YTVDCE
+459 YTVECE
-465 KTYTIQAIKDGFESN
+465 KRHTIQATKEGFESN
-480 SFAVIASN
+480 SFEVTASN
-488 KKGGSIK
+488 KMGGSIK
-495 IDAVLMPISEIIT
+495 ISAALNPISAIIS
-508 EKEVKLKPI
+508 EKEVLLKPI

-555 DNRGTDEFNLLLS
+555 DNRGSDEFNLLLS
-568 DKRVKATIQYVISN
+568 DKRAKATIQYVISN
-582 GIDPNRISG
+582 GIAANRISG
-591 KGFGETE
+591 KGYGETE
-598 PKVDCKENCTEE
+598 LKVDCKENCTEKD
-610 AHEQNRRSEFLIV
+610 HEQNRRSEFLLV

>member
-1 MKKTYILLIL
+1 MKKIYIIIFVL
-11 VLASSLISAQNKD
+11 VSTLISAQNKE
-24 TQVADKLFKK
+24 TQIADKFFKK
-34 FEFISAAESY
+34 YEFISAAESY
-44 LKLVASNKAD
+44 LKLVASNNAD

-77 YAKAIAKKQ
+77 YAKAIAQKQ

-98 KAIGNYAESNKQM
+98 KANGNYVESNKQM
-111 QKFAEM
+111 QKFAAL
-117 QPNDSRAKTFNENPN
+117 QPNDSRTKIFNENPN
-132 YVPVLLDQRKSFD
+132 YIPVLLDQQKSFD
-145 VKSIDIN
+145 IKSIDIN
-152 SDKSDFGAF
+152 SDKSDFGAI
-161 LMDNTIYF
+161 LQDNTIYF
-169 TSARNSNSKIYSWT
+169 TSARNTKSKIYSWT

-204 LLLKEINSKY
+204 LQIKELNSKY

-247 LKLGRNNIFRAKF
+247 LKLGKNNIFSAKF
-260 VNGKWDE
+260 INGKWDE

-278 STGNPSISKD
+278 SSGNPSISKD

-301 IGGVD
+301 VGGVD
-306 IWKVAISES
+306 IWKVAISET

-324 GKNVNTEGNESFPFI
+324 GKSVNTEGNESFPFI

-344 LYFSSDAKQGIGAMD
+344 LYFSSDAKQGLGAMD
-359 VYKIDLTK
+359 VYKIDLTT
-367 NSEAKNLGKPVN
+367 NSAAKNLGKPVN

-386 FTINENKNIG
+386 FTTNENKNIA

-410 LIPVCNYEVN
+410 LIPICNYEVN
-420 AIVTNANSGAIIAEA
+420 AIVTNANSGAILAEA

-445 IISTIKS
+445 IISSLKS
-452 NNKGEVS
+452 NSKGEVS
-459 YTVDCE
+459 YTVECE
-465 KTYTIQAIKDGFESN
+465 KAYTIQAIKDGFESN
-480 SFAVIASN
+480 SFAVTASK

-495 IDAVLMPISEIIT
+495 IDAALKPISEIIT
-508 EKEVKLKPI
+508 EKEVNLKPI

-540 MKNNEKLIIFVKSHT
+540 MKNNEKLFIFVKSHT
-555 DNRGTDEFNLLLS
+555 DNRGSDEFNLLLS

-591 KGFGETE
+591 KGVGETE

>member
-54 GYVYRQLGDCYFNIY
+54 GYVYRQLGDCYYNIY

-247 LKLGRNNIFRAKF
+247 LKLGRNNIFSAKF

-610 AHEQNRRSEFLIV
+610 DHGQNRRSEFLIV

>member
-1 MKKTYILLIL
+1 MKKIYIILIL

-24 TQVADKLFKK
+24 TQIADKLFKK

-44 LKLVASNKAD
+44 LKLVASNNAD
-54 GYVYRQLGDCYFNIY
+54 GYVYSQLGDCYFNIY

-98 KAIGNYAESNKQM
+98 KANGNYAESNKQM
-111 QKFAEM
+111 QKFSEM
-117 QPNDSRAKTFNENPN
+117 QPNDSRSKIFNENPN

-152 SDKSDFGAF
+152 SDKSDFGAL

-190 YKANLNEDGTISNI
+190 FKANLNEDGTISNI
-204 LLLKEINSKY
+204 LLIKEINSKY
-214 HDGSVSISQDGSTMY
+214 HDGSVSISRDGSTMY

-247 LKLGRNNIFRAKF
+247 LKLGRNNIFSAKF

-288 GKTLYFSSNRPGS
+288 GKTLYFSSNMPGS

-306 IWKVAISES
+306 IWKVAISET

-324 GKNVNTEGNESFPFI
+324 GKSVNTEGNESFPFI

-344 LYFSSDAKQGIGAMD
+344 LYFSSDAKQGLGAMD

-420 AIVTNANSGAIIAEA
+420 AIVTNANSGEILAEA

-440 DDKNN
+440 DDKSN

-459 YTVDCE
+459 FTVDCE
-465 KTYTIQAIKDGFESN
+465 KTFTIQAIKDGFEGN

-495 IDAVLMPISEIIT
+495 IDAVLKPISEIIT
-508 EKEVKLKPI
+508 EKEVKLNPI

-555 DNRGTDEFNLLLS
+555 DNRGTDEFNILLS
-568 DKRVKATIQYVISN
+568 DKRAKSTIQYVISN

-610 AHEQNRRSEFLIV
+610 SHEQNRRSEFLIV

>member
-1 MKKTYILLIL
+1 MKKIYIIIFVL
-11 VLASSLISAQNKD
+11 VSTLISAQNKE
-24 TQVADKLFKK
+24 TQIADKFFKK
-34 FEFISAAESY
+34 YEFISAAESY
-44 LKLVASNKAD
+44 LKLVASNNAD

-77 YAKAIAKKQ
+77 YAKAIAQKQ

-98 KAIGNYAESNKQM
+98 KANGNYVESNKQM
-111 QKFAEM
+111 QKFAAL
-117 QPNDSRAKTFNENPN
+117 QPNDSRTKIFNENPN
-132 YVPVLLDQRKSFD
+132 YIPVLLDQQKSFD
-145 VKSIDIN
+145 IKSIDIN
-152 SDKSDFGAF
+152 SDKSDFGAI
-161 LMDNTIYF
+161 LQDNTIYF
-169 TSARNSNSKIYSWT
+169 TSARNTKSKIYSWT

-204 LLLKEINSKY
+204 LQIKELNSKY

-247 LKLGRNNIFRAKF
+247 LKLGKNNIFSAKF
-260 VNGKWDE
+260 INGKWDE

-278 STGNPSISKD
+278 SSGNPSISKD

-301 IGGVD
+301 VGGVD
-306 IWKVAISES
+306 IWKVAISET

-324 GKNVNTEGNESFPFI
+324 GKSVNTEGNESFPFI

-344 LYFSSDAKQGIGAMD
+344 LYFSSDAKQGLGAMD
-359 VYKIDLTK
+359 VYKIDLTT
-367 NSEAKNLGKPVN
+367 NSAAKNLGKPVN

-386 FTINENKNIG
+386 FTINENKNIA

-410 LIPVCNYEVN
+410 LIPICNYEVN
-420 AIVTNANSGAIIAEA
+420 AIVTNANSGAILAEA

-440 DDKNN
+440 DDQNN
-445 IISTIKS
+445 IISSLKS
-452 NNKGEVS
+452 NSKGEVS
-459 YTVDCE
+459 YTVECE
-465 KTYTIQAIKDGFESN
+465 KAYTIQAIKDGFESN
-480 SFAVIASN
+480 SFAVTASK

-495 IDAVLMPISEIIT
+495 IDVALKPISEIIT
-508 EKEVKLKPI
+508 EKQVNLKSI

-540 MKNNEKLIIFVKSHT
+540 MKNNEKLFIFVKSHT
-555 DNRGTDEFNLLLS
+555 DNRGSDEFNLLLS